1 MTPRADLWHRGARV
15 GREVMIRVHPSELQR
30 LYEELQEAIRAH
42 AAWHRRVISTLVCRL
57 PPPAEDLGADA
68 HLHCKFGTWFH
79 RQGEG
84 VLRGR
89 PAWDAINATHMRL
102 HELAARVLTEMWDTQ
117 VVSRQSFEAFVEAA
131 GQMRAEIDA
140 LRHEVA
146 AALRSRDTLTGVYGR
161 GEILPALREARE
173 LGRRHLQPASV
184 AFLDLDHFKD
194 VNDLHGHGLGD
205 EVLAAA
211 ARCITL
217 HLRPYDKVFR
227 YGGDEFLLLL
237 PGTHVDDAH
246 HSAERIRA
254 GLAATQLGTAPD
266 GERLHLTASFG
277 VAALDTERP
286 VEDSIAR
293 ADQALL
299 HAKATGRNRVCCW
312 APELAARSVP
322 VRDLRPPVPE
332 GMLVGSRRDDF
343 SARPASP
350 DSAVR

>member
-1 MTPRADLWHRGARV
+1 MTPRADLCHRSLRV
-15 GREVMIRVHPSELQR
+15 GLKVMIRVHPSELQR
-30 LYEELQEAIRAH
+30 LYDELQEAIRAH
-42 AAWHRRVISTLVCRL
+42 AAWHRRVIRTLVCRL
-57 PPPAEDLGADA
+57 PPPADDLGADA
-68 HLHCKFGTWFH
+68 HLRCEFGTWLH

-89 PAWDAINATHMRL
+89 PAWEAIDTAHRCL
-102 HELAARVLTEMWDTQ
+102 HELAARVLAEMWGTQ
-117 VVSRQSFEAFVEAA
+117 VVSRESFEAFVEAA
-131 GQMRAEIDA
+131 GRMRAEIDS

-146 AALRSRDTLTGVYGR
+146 AALRSRDTLTGVYSR

-173 LGRRHLQPASV
+173 LGRRHVQPACV

-194 VNDLHGHGLGD
+194 VNDAHGHGLGD

-211 ARCITL
+211 AQCITQ

-237 PGTHVDDAH
+237 PGTHAEDAR
-246 HSAERIRA
+246 HSAERIRV
-254 GLAATQLGTAPD
+254 GLAATQLGIAPD

-277 VAALDTERP
+277 VAPLDTGRP
-286 VEDSIAR
+286 VEESIAR

-299 HAKATGRNRVCCW
+299 HAKATGRNRVCSW
-312 APELAARSVP
+312 TPELAARPVP

-350 DSAVR
+350 DSGVR

>member
-1 MTPRADLWHRGARV
+1 
-15 GREVMIRVHPSELQR
+15 MIRVHPAELQR
-30 LYEELQEAIRAH
+30 LYDELQDAIRAH
-42 AAWHRRVISTLVCRL
+42 AAWHRQLISTLVCRL

-68 HLHCKFGTWFH
+68 HLHCVFGKWF
-79 RQGEG
+79 REQGDG

-89 PAWDAINATHMRL
+89 QTWTAIDAAHRRL
-102 HELAARVLTEMWDTQ
+102 HELAAQVLEEMRDRQ
-117 VVSRQSFEAFVEAA
+117 VVSRESFDAFGAMA
-131 GQMRAEIDA
+131 GRLRAEIDA

-161 GEILPALREARE
+161 GEILPALRDARE
-173 LGRRHLQPASV
+173 LGRRHVQPACL

-194 VNDLHGHGLGD
+194 VNDVYGHGLGD

-211 ARCITL
+211 ARCITQ

-237 PGTHVDDAH
+237 PGTHVDDAR

-277 VAALDTERP
+277 IAALDVERP
-286 VEDSIAR
+286 VEESIAR

-299 HAKATGRNRVCCW
+299 QAKATGRNRVCCW
-312 APELAARSVP
+312 APALVSQSVP
-322 VRDLRPPVPE
+322 VRDLRPPMLE

-350 DSAVR
+350 DSAIR

>member
-1 MTPRADLWHRGARV
+1 
-15 GREVMIRVHPSELQR
+15 MISLHPSDLQR
-30 LYEELQEAIRAH
+30 LHEELKGAIRAH
-42 AAWHRRVISTLVCRL
+42 AAWHRRVSRTLVCRL
-57 PPPAEDLGADA
+57 PPPVEDVGADG
-68 HLHCKFGTWFH
+68 HLHCAFGVWF
-79 RQGEG
+79 RAQGEG

-89 PAWDAINATHMRL
+89 AAYATIDAAHARVHVL
-102 HELAARVLTEMWDTQ
+102 AAGLLEELADRG
-117 VVSRQSFEAFVEAA
+117 VVSPASFDVFVEAA
-131 GQMRAEIDA
+131 GLLRQEIDA

-146 AALRSRDTLTGVYGR
+146 VALRSRDPLTGVYGR

-173 LGRRHLQPASV
+173 LVRRQVQPACI

-194 VNDLHGHGLGD
+194 VNDAHGHALGD

-211 ARCITL
+211 ARCVTG

-237 PGTHVDDAH
+237 PGTQLDDAR

-254 GLAATQLGTAPD
+254 GLAAADLAGTPS
-266 GERLHLTASFG
+266 GECVRLTSSFG
-277 VAALDTERP
+277 LAALEPERP
-286 VEDSIAR
+286 VEESIAR

-312 APELAARSVP
+312 DPALASRAVP
-322 VRDLRPPVPE
+322 SRDLRAPVPE
-332 GMLVGSRRDDF
+332 GMLPESRRDDF

>member
-1 MTPRADLWHRGARV
+1 
-15 GREVMIRVHPSELQR
+15 MIRVHPTELQR

-42 AAWHRRVISTLVCRL
+42 AGWHRRLISTLVCRL
-57 PPPAEDLGADA
+57 PPPAEDLSPDA
-68 HLHCKFGTWFH
+68 HLRCTFGVWFR

-89 PAWDAINATHMRL
+89 PVYEEIDAAHRRL
-102 HELAARVLTEMWDTQ
+102 HELAARVLVEMQ
-117 VVSRQSFEAFVEAA
+117 GREVVSRESFEAFVEAA
-131 GQMRAEIDA
+131 ARLRLEIDA

-146 AALRSRDTLTGVYGR
+146 VALRSRDSLTGVYGR
-161 GEILPALREARE
+161 GEILPALREARA
-173 LGRRHLQPASV
+173 LGLRHVQPACV
-184 AFLDLDHFKD
+184 TFLDLDHFKE
-194 VNDLHGHGLGD
+194 VNDAHGHALGD

-211 ARCITL
+211 ARCITQ

-237 PGTHVDDAH
+237 PGTHLDDAR

-254 GLAATQLGTAPD
+254 GLAATQLGNVPD
-266 GERLHLTASFG
+266 GDHVHLTASFG
-277 VAALDTERP
+277 VAVLDPERP
-286 VEDSIAR
+286 VEESIAR

-312 APELAARSVP
+312 DPALAMRAVP
-322 VRDLRPPVPE
+322 ARDLRPPVPE
-332 GMLVGSRRDDF
+332 GILVGSRHDDF

-350 DSAVR
+350 DPAAIAEAAHSHHPGV

>member
-1 MTPRADLWHRGARV
+1 
-15 GREVMIRVHPSELQR
+15 MIRVHPTELQR

-42 AAWHRRVISTLVCRL
+42 AVWHRRLISTLVCRL
-57 PPPAEDLGADA
+57 PPPAEDVRPDA
-68 HLHCKFGTWFH
+68 HLHCAFGAWFH

-89 PAWDAINATHMRL
+89 PAYDAIDAAHTRL
-102 HELAARVLTEMWDTQ
+102 HELAARVLVEMQGGQ
-117 VVSRQSFEAFVEAA
+117 VVSRASFDAFVEAA
-131 GQMRAEIDA
+131 ARLRLEIDA

-146 AALRSRDTLTGVYGR
+146 VALRSRDSLTGVYGR

-173 LGRRHLQPASV
+173 LGRRHVQPACV

-194 VNDLHGHGLGD
+194 VNDAHGHGLGD

-211 ARCITL
+211 ARCITQ

-237 PGTHVDDAH
+237 PGTHLDDAR

-254 GLAATQLGTAPD
+254 GLAATQLGSTPY
-266 GERLHLTASFG
+266 GGRLHLTASFG
-277 VAALDTERP
+277 IAALDPERP
-286 VEDSIAR
+286 VEESIAH

-299 HAKATGRNRVCCW
+299 HAKATGRNRVCGW
-312 APELAARSVP
+312 DPALATAAVP
-322 VRDLRPPVPE
+322 ARDLRPPVPE
-332 GMLVGSRRDDF
+332 GILVGGRRDDF

-350 DSAVR
+350 DSATR